1 MIPEAFHSRLEALSD
16 AFLRENEKLN
26 LSAMRTKE
34 LNWYG
39 NIADSLAILDTPL
52 LHPDSSD
59 LRILDLGTGGGYP
72 LLPLAICREKCRFT
86 GIDSIGKK
94 MDAVRRI
101 IATLEISNAEVVTG
115 RSEELGHDP
124 AYRERFDLVLSRA
137 VAPLNVLLE
146 WCAPFAKVGGR
157 VVAWKSMKIDA
168 ELTDSLLARAELSCH
183 LTDQYPYE
191 LPAGWGERQLLVFE
205 KTFKTH
211 EKYPRPASVIK
222 KHPLR

>member
-16 AFLRENEKLN
+16 AFLKENQKLN

-39 NIADSLAILDTPL
+39 NIVDSLAILDTPL
-52 LHPDSSD
+52 LLQDSSD

-86 GIDSIGKK
+86 GLDSIGKK
-94 MDAVRRI
+94 MDAVSRI
-101 IATLEISNAEVVTG
+101 IAALDIMNAETVTG
-115 RSEELGHDP
+115 RAEDLGHDER
-124 AYRERFDLVLSRA
+124 YREHFDLVLSRA

-168 ELTDSLLARAELSCH
+168 ELTESLLARAELSCH
-183 LTDQYPYE
+183 LTDQYRYE
-191 LPAGWGERQLLVFE
+191 LPAGWGERQLLVFQ
-205 KTFKTH
+205 KTFKTN
-211 EKYPRPASVIK
+211 EKYPRSAAMIK